1 LKFGYDSPAAA
12 ERLPYRLSSPDW
24 LPLFRAIAAEVREQL
39 RPIVG
44 TPAGREVVG
53 TGAGG
58 DQTVYLDQVAEGIVV
73 RHLEQ
78 AYRSG
83 FRFTLISEELGERDF
98 GGPGLVLADPLDG
111 SYNAKSG
118 LPYYAVVLA
127 ATDGDK
133 LGGVLLGYVQ
143 NLVTG
148 DEFYAHRGDGA
159 FRNGKPLVPAPAA
172 FDGVSIPLVQLDAP
186 TGVEPRE
193 QALPILKH
201 AEKIRQL
208 GSAALNLC
216 HAAAGGV
223 SLQVTPA
230 PVRAFDLAGPL
241 CILGEAGGVASD
253 FHGDSIEEVSVRLDS
268 RTTLLAS
275 VTPAIHRYALQLLG
289 APVA

>member
-1 LKFGYDSPAAA
+1 M
-12 ERLPYRLSSPDW
+12 
-24 LPLFRAIAAEVREQL
+24 
-39 RPIVG
+39 G
-44 TPAGREVVG
+44 TAAGREVVG
-53 TGAGG
+53 SGAGG
-58 DQTVYLDQVAEGIVV
+58 DQTVYLDQLAEGIVV

-83 FRFTLISEELGERDF
+83 FRFSLISEELGERDF
-98 GGPGLVLADPLDG
+98 GGGPLVLVDPLDG

-133 LGGVLLGYVQ
+133 LGDVSLGYVQ

-148 DEFYAHRGDGA
+148 DEFYAGRAGGA
-159 FRNGKPLVPAPAA
+159 FRNDKPLVPTPPP
-172 FDGVSIPLVQLDAP
+172 FDGRSIPLVQLDVP

-193 QALPILKH
+193 RALPILEH
-201 AEKIRQL
+201 TEKIRQL

-216 HAAAGGV
+216 HTAAGGV

-230 PVRAFDLAGPL
+230 PVRAFDLAAPL
-241 CILGEAGGVASD
+241 CILREAGGVATD
-253 FHGDSIEEVSVRLDS
+253 FGGRAIDEVSVRLDS

-289 APVA
+289 ARVS

>member
-1 LKFGYDSPAAA
+1 M
-12 ERLPYRLSSPDW
+12 SSPDW

-39 RPIVG
+39 APVVG
-44 TPAGREVVG
+44 TAAGREVVG

-58 DQTVYLDQVAEGIVV
+58 DQTVYLDQLAEGIVV

-98 GGPGLVLADPLDG
+98 GGSPIVLVDPLDG

-133 LGGVLLGYVQ
+133 LGDVVLGYVQ
-143 NLVTG
+143 NLVSG
-148 DEFYAHRGDGA
+148 DEFYAGRGTGA
-159 FRNGKPLVPAPAA
+159 YRNGKPLLPAPAA
-172 FDGVSIPLVQLDAP
+172 FDGASIPLVQLDAP

-193 QALPILKH
+193 HALPILEH

-216 HAAAGGV
+216 HTAAGGV

-230 PVRAFDLAGPL
+230 PVRAFDLAAPL
-241 CILGEAGGVASD
+241 RILQEAGGVASD
-253 FHGDSIEEVSVRLDS
+253 FRGEPIEGVSVRLDS

-275 VTPAIHRYALQLLG
+275 LTPAIHRYALQLLG
-289 APVA
+289 VPVA